1 MRFFSARLNFDNG
14 IVLKFDGFLVN
25 LFQYKTTRHIGFPKR
40 HSVKTTRNFVR
51 PAGRASFPTCYDH
64 QGDKRNAG
72 LVTPILM
79 LLHIL
84 RVDYCE
90 ACHLTPAI
98 VPQLVDDWIC
108 LFWGHIRHIIDNC
121 KNDLDK
127 ALFFVGKTIEN
138 NWSGAAL
145 LNFLGTDLYER
156 QGKAFTDYPPV
167 RFRSNSAPIMQVR
180 ALFLPKN
187 LVVSNIPPTF
197 ALANA
202 PQRRFAHSHG

>member
-1 MRFFSARLNFDNG
+1 
-14 IVLKFDGFLVN
+14 
-25 LFQYKTTRHIGFPKR
+25 
-40 HSVKTTRNFVR
+40 
-51 PAGRASFPTCYDH
+51 
-64 QGDKRNAG
+64 
-72 LVTPILM
+72 M

-98 VPQLVDDWIC
+98 VPQLVNDWIC

-180 ALFLPKN
+180 ALFCQKIWWFQTFRLLLHSQTRHKGVSHTHMGKCCTASS
-187 LVVSNIPPTF
+187 LRILQGLTAAKVVGCSG
-197 ALANA
+197 AM
-202 PQRRFAHSHG
+202 Q